1 MRALP
6 LGFAHLTAND
16 LGGRRPRLLPSVTSL
31 QEAVTNVITAVI
43 TVFNSFGI
51 LKHPPAEEGY
61 VAGPLL
67 IRHDQ
72 VAQRRI
78 GIDHEPAGKIRFAA
92 F

>member
-16 LGGRRPRLLPSVTSL
+16 LGGHRPKVLPSVMSL
-31 QEAVTNVITAVI
+31 QETVTNVITAVI

-51 LKHPPAEEGY
+51 LKHSPAEEGY

-72 VAQRRI
+72 VAQRWI
-78 GIDHEPAGKIRFAA
+78 GIDHEPADEIQFAA